1 MTRAAEAMANDE
13 SAAGWIQATLGDFVA
28 TRTRG
33 IVPNKTPDTTFELY
47 SVPSLDTGAPEI
59 VTGSEVGSN
68 KQIVDEGTVLLCKI
82 NPRINRTWVVSPH
95 TPYQK
100 IASTE
105 WITFPPNES
114 FEPKY
119 LAYYLKQ
126 DTVRDF
132 LAANASGV
140 GGSLMRVK
148 PTTLKDYPFPL
159 APLDQQKRIVAEIEK
174 QFSRL
179 DEAVASLKR
188 VKANLKRYKAAVLK
202 AAVEGRLVEI
212 EAERARREGRSYETG
227 EQLLLHI
234 LETRRSQWQ
243 GKGKYKEPTPP
254 DTTGLPELPE
264 GWVWA
269 SPDQLS
275 MNDDSAI
282 CAGPFGTI
290 FKAKDFRSAGVPIIF
305 LRHVSPGQYLTHKP
319 GFMDEQKWQ
328 ELFQPYSV
336 YGGELL
342 ITKLG
347 EPPGICAIYPSGIG
361 PAMVT
366 PDVIKMS
373 VNAEIALSSYLMF
386 YFNSEVARKFSS
398 GVAFGTTRTRLTI
411 PIFREMPVAVP
422 PLGEQHRIV
431 AEVDRRLSL
440 LREAEAQVDANLQ
453 RTERLRQSILAQA
466 FSGRLKL
473 SEESVGEVV

>member
-1 MTRAAEAMANDE
+1 MTKAAKATSKVEGE
-13 SAAGWIQATLGDFVA
+13 AGWTQATLGDFVA

-59 VTGSEVGSN
+59 VKGSEIGSN

-82 NPRINRTWVVSPH
+82 NPRINRAWVVSSH
-95 TPYQK
+95 TAHEK

-105 WITFPPNES
+105 WITFPPNET

-126 DTVRDF
+126 DSIRDF

-148 PTTLKDYPFPL
+148 PATLKNYPFPI

-179 DEAVASLKR
+179 DEAVANLKR

-202 AAVEGRLVEI
+202 AAVEGRLVET
-212 EAERARREGRSYETG
+212 EAELARREGRIYETG
-227 EQLLLHI
+227 EQLLQRI

-243 GKGKYKEPTPP
+243 GKGKYKEPAAP
-254 DTTGLPELPE
+254 DTTDLPELPE

-269 SPDQLS
+269 TLEQLCPTFV
-275 MNDDSAI
+275 DSAHRTPKY
-282 CAGPFGTI
+282 GETG
-290 FKAKDFRSAGVPIIF
+290 
-305 LRHVSPGQYLTHKP
+305 KP
-319 GFMDEQKWQ
+319 
-328 ELFQPYSV
+328 
-336 YGGELL
+336 
-342 ITKLG
+342 
-347 EPPGICAIYPSGIG
+347 AIG
-361 PAMVT
+361 PRDVVGGDLRLESARLVDDNEFAVQTKRHIPQSGDIVYSRELSLGWGAVVPEDATLCLSQGMCLFR
-366 PDVIKMS
+366 PDDQVVLSYFMYSLNGPEVRRQATRGSTGSAHPHLNLGDIK
-373 VNAEIALSSYLMF
+373 AFI
-386 YFNSEVARKFSS
+386 FS
-398 GVAFGTTRTRLTI
+398 L
-411 PIFREMPVAVP
+411 P
-422 PLGEQHRIV
+422 PQSEQHRIV

-440 LREAEAQVDANLQ
+440 LRETEAQVDANLACA
-453 RTERLRQSILAQA
+453 ERLRQSILWAG
-466 FSGRLKL
+466 FSDSL
-473 SEESVGEVV
+473 SLSNQ

>member
-82 NPRINRTWVVSPH
+82 NPRINRTWVVSSQ
-95 TPYQK
+95 TPNQK

-148 PTTLKDYPFPL
+148 PTTLKDYPIPL
-159 APLDQQKRIVAEIEK
+159 ASLDQQKRIVAEIEK

-179 DEAVASLKR
+179 DEAVANLKR

-202 AAVEGRLVEI
+202 AAASGRLVET
-212 EAERARREGRSYETG
+212 EAERARREGRSFETG
-227 EQLLLHI
+227 TQLLQRI
-234 LETRRSQWQ
+234 LETRRSQWK
-243 GKGKYKEPTPP
+243 GKGKYKEPAAP
-254 DTTGLPELPE
+254 DTTDLPELPE

-269 SPDQLS
+269 TVEQLS
-275 MNDDSAI
+275 SLVEYGSSAK
-282 CAGPFGTI
+282 TRE
-290 FKAKDFRSAGVPIIF
+290 DTTGVPV
-305 LRHVSPGQYLTHKP
+305 LRMGNIVEGELVFDELKYLPTKHDEFPKLLLKP
-319 GFMDEQKWQ
+319 GDLLFNRTNSPELVGKTAVFVGSLQKFSFASYLIRVRLVQGVEPKFLAAFINSAYGRNWVK
-328 ELFQPYSV
+328 SV
-336 YGGELL
+336 VTQQVGQANVNG
-342 ITKLG
+342 TKLQ
-347 EPPGICAIYPSGIG
+347 
-361 PAMVT
+361 V
-366 PDVIKMS
+366 
-373 VNAEIALSSYLMF
+373 L
-386 YFNSEVARKFSS
+386 
-398 GVAFGTTRTRLTI
+398 
-411 PIFREMPVAVP
+411 AVP
-422 PLGEQHRIV
+422 LSPETEQHRIV
-431 AEVDRRLSL
+431 SELDRRISL
-440 LREAEAQVDANLQ
+440 VREVEGQVDANFA
-453 RTERLRQSILAQA
+453 RAERLRQSTLSRA
-466 FSGRLKL
+466 FSGRL
-473 SEESVGEVV
+473 SCNEIGAEWQIVRVTS

>member
-82 NPRINRTWVVSPH
+82 NPRINRTWVVSSH
-95 TPYQK
+95 TPNQK

-148 PTTLKDYPFPL
+148 PTTLKDYPIPL
-159 APLDQQKRIVAEIEK
+159 ASLDQQKRIVAEIEK

-179 DEAVASLKR
+179 DEAVANLKR

-202 AAVEGRLVEI
+202 AAVEGRLVET
-212 EAERARREGRSYETG
+212 EAEIARREGRSYETG
-227 EQLLLHI
+227 AQLLQRI

-243 GKGKYKEPTPP
+243 GKGRYKEPAAP
-254 DTTGLPELPE
+254 DTADLPELPE

-269 SPDQLS
+269 CVDQLAAPEPNS
-275 MNDDSAI
+275 ITD
-282 CAGPFGTI
+282 GPFGSNLKTEHYQETGPRVI
-290 FKAKDFRSAGVPIIF
+290 RLQNIKDGEFADEYAHISPAHFERLRKHEIHAGDLVIASLGDNPPRACIIPPFVGPAIVKADCIRFKPHSTLTAA
-305 LRHVSPGQYLTHKP
+305 YLNAA
-319 GFMDEQKWQ
+319 
-328 ELFQPYSV
+328 LNCQPTRRRVKNVLHGIGRPRLS
-336 YGGELL
+336 
-342 ITKLG
+342 LG
-347 EPPGICAIYPSGIG
+347 EIRA
-361 PAMVT
+361 
-366 PDVIKMS
+366 
-373 VNAEIALSSYLMF
+373 IALP
-386 YFNSEVARKFSS
+386 
-398 GVAFGTTRTRLTI
+398 I
-411 PIFREMPVAVP
+411 PPET
-422 PLGEQHRIV
+422 EQHRII
-431 AEVDRRLSL
+431 AEVDRHHSL
-440 LREAEAQVDANLQ
+440 VHEVEAQVDANLK
-453 RTERLRQSILAQA
+453 RAERLRQTTLAKA
-466 FSGRLKL
+466 FSC
-473 SEESVGEVV
+473 